1 MPPRRSCFATCRFPS
16 RPSPSVSMP
25 PRRSCFASL
34 TGLVSGLVF
43 VFQCHHGVPASRS
56 VWDVSAVD
64 GNVSMPPRR
73 SCFSDLASLAS
84 RVLKRFNA
92 TTAFL
97 LPDYGASVGSYY
109 FGFNATTAFLLLC
122 PHRSSEPDRPGFNAT
137 TAFLLRYK
145 IISNIEI
152 KHRFNATTAFL
163 LRDSCRRFTSI
174 LTRFQ
179 CHHGV
184 LASFLEEHTP
194 DTMRQVSMPPRRSC
208 FGMEGGAR

>member
-1 MPPRRSCFATCRFPS
+1 M
-16 RPSPSVSMP
+16 
-25 PRRSCFASL
+25 
-34 TGLVSGLVF
+34 
-43 VFQCHHGVPASRS
+43 
-56 VWDVSAVD
+56 
-64 GNVSMPPRR
+64 
-73 SCFSDLASLAS
+73 
-84 RVLKRFNA
+84 
-92 TTAFL
+92 
-97 LPDYGASVGSYY
+97 GSYY